1 MTFALPDTTS
11 DQPSCRFT
19 RSTASA
25 VFAIDARSPPA
36 SSLAIVASS
45 PTAIASAF
53 VGVARGAHRSRLR
66 GVTYE
71 HGEPGGRDANALP
84 AFRLPLRVILA
95 WRSSSVL
102 AERSQQRR
110 VCQQACLGKNTRT
123 PARTPRGKSTRE
135 RGRGSLRGTFFHQ
148 VAGPMTR
155 SRHRS
160 CGSEPRP
167 TALCLVRLFA
177 GAQFRFVG
185 GLFCAPHPPFAALRG
200 SQRPEANPEGHT
212 EDNDRP

>member
-148 VAGPMTR
+148 VAGHDEEFV
-155 SRHRS
+155 SRQPRVAAAS
-160 CGSEPRP
+160 SNCPLFGASFRWRAVSVCGWALLRTAPAVCGSEG
-167 TALCLVRLFA
+167 V
-177 GAQFRFVG
+177 
-185 GLFCAPHPPFAALRG
+185 AA
-200 SQRPEANPEGHT
+200 A
-212 EDNDRP
+212 

>member
-110 VCQQACLGKNTRT
+110 VCQQACLGKNTSRT

-135 RGRGSLRGTFFHQ
+135 RGRGSLRGTFSPPSGGAHDEEFC
-148 VAGPMTR
+148 VAAASLVQLPSVWCVFSLARSFGLWVGSFAHRTR
-155 SRHRS
+155 
-160 CGSEPRP
+160 
-167 TALCLVRLFA
+167 CLRL
-177 GAQFRFVG
+177 
-185 GLFCAPHPPFAALRG
+185 
-200 SQRPEANPEGHT
+200 
-212 EDNDRP
+212 

>member
-135 RGRGSLRGTFFHQ
+135 RGRGIEGTMHFFSPSGGAHDEEF
-148 VAGPMTR
+148 V
-155 SRHRS
+155 SRQRAS
-160 CGSEPRP
+160 SNCP
-167 TALCLVRLFA
+167 LFGA
-177 GAQFRFVG
+177 SFRAQFRFVG

>member
-135 RGRGSLRGTFFHQ
+135 RGRGSLRGTFWPPSGG
-148 VAGPMTR
+148 AMTR
-155 SRHRS
+155 SSVSRQRAS
-160 CGSEPRP
+160 SNCPLFGASFRWRAVSVCGWALLRTAPAVCGSEG
-167 TALCLVRLFA
+167 V
-177 GAQFRFVG
+177 
-185 GLFCAPHPPFAALRG
+185 AA
-200 SQRPEANPEGHT
+200 A
-212 EDNDRP
+212 